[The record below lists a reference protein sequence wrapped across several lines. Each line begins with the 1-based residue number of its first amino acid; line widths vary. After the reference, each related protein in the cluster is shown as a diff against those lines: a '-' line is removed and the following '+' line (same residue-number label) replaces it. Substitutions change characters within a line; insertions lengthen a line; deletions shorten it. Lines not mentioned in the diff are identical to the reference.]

1 MKQVFMAG
9 VVLVGLTMAG
19 CGEGGGG
26 GGATP
31 DATFEAMKKAA
42 AKGDWTAMVSHTTP
56 ESQDMMIG
64 GLTFMTQF
72 ASALGG
78 PAEAAKM
85 KPVSEVL
92 TKHGVNLDMKLDDAK
107 PTFPPPGPEEA
118 EKKQKEVMK
127 KMTAN
132 VKNKPACIGEVMAAL
147 EKSGDKKAADSAK
160 EILDSKLSDVKIEGD
175 VAKGKMTV
183 TKDGKE
189 KTEDVEF
196 KKINGKWYADMTKS
210 KGM

>member
-1 MKQVFMAG
+1 MKHVFTAG

-19 CGEGGGG
+19 CGEGAGG

-42 AKGDWTAMVSHTTP
+42 AKGDWTAMVAHTTP
-56 ESQDMMIG
+56 ESQDVMIG
-64 GLTFMTQF
+64 GLTLMTQF

-78 PAEAAKM
+78 PDEAAKM
-85 KPVSEVL
+85 KPVTELL
-92 TKHGVNLDMKLDDAK
+92 TKHGVNVDIKDDAK
-107 PTFPPPGPEEA
+107 PAFPPPSPEEA
-118 EKKQKEVMK
+118 EKKQKEMMK

-132 VKNKPACIGEVMAAL
+132 VKNKPACIGEVMATL
-147 EKSGDKKAADSAK
+147 EKSGDKKIADSNK

-175 VAKGKMTV
+175 VAKGKLTV

-196 KKINGKWYADMTKS
+196 KKINGKWYADMTKT

>member
-1 MKQVFMAG
+1 
-9 VVLVGLTMAG
+9 MAG
-19 CGEGGGG
+19 CGKGGGGG

-42 AKGDWTAMVSHTTP
+42 AKGDWAAMVAHTTP
-56 ESQDMMIG
+56 ESQDVMIG
-64 GLTFMTQF
+64 GLAIMTQF

-78 PAEAAKM
+78 PDEAAKM
-85 KPVSEVL
+85 KPVTELL
-92 TKHGVNLDMKLDDAK
+92 TKHGVNMDTKLDDAK
-107 PTFPPPGPEEA
+107 PTVPPPTPEEA
-118 EKKQKEVMK
+118 EKKQREAIKE
-127 KMTAN
+127 MTAN

-147 EKSGDKKAADSAK
+147 EKSGNKKAADSTK

-175 VAKGKMTV
+175 VAKGKLTV

-196 KKINGKWYADMTKS
+196 KKIKGKWYADLAKA